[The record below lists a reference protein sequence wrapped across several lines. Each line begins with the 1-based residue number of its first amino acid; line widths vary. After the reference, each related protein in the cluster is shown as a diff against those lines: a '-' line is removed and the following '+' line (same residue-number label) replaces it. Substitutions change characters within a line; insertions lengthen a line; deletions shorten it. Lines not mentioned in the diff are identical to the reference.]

1 MKNLKD
7 LNYKL
12 IYLRPAL
19 SALVMGSM
27 RRVFTVFIIFGL
39 VSLFADITYEGARSI
54 SGAYIKVLEGTG
66 LVAGAITVGEF
77 LGYIMRFLSGMA
89 ADRLRS
95 SRVLWAFTIGGYLIA
110 LLAVPALAFAGR
122 WELALALLFMERIGK
137 GLRTPSRDVILSEV
151 IEGLGRGKGFG
162 LHEVMDQ
169 LGAIT
174 GPVIV
179 TLAIT
184 GSGGNYS
191 PAFLV
196 LSIPA
201 IASLASVSIA
211 AMMYPSV
218 RSITVERPAIGWG
231 FGREFK
237 LFSIALSLMTAG
249 YLPWSI
255 VSYHLKVSQ
264 TVGDP
269 EIAMLYALAMA
280 VDAII
285 AFPAGYVYDKIGI
298 KSLIITPIAAA
309 LIPPALINGSKMY
322 VYAAAVLWGVV
333 MGIYETSIR
342 AAIPDLVHES
352 KRALAYGVYGLI
364 YGTSW
369 MLGGLIMGAIHEL
382 NPLNLTIYSAI
393 LEIPSITLIA
403 YLSSK
408 IKIAK

>member
-1 MKNLKD
+1 
-7 LNYKL
+7 
-12 IYLRPAL
+12 
-19 SALVMGSM
+19 M
-27 RRVFTVFIIFGL
+27 RRVLTVFIMLGL
-39 VSLFADITYEGARSI
+39 VSLFADMTYEGARSI

-66 LVAGAITVGEF
+66 LVAGAIMIGEF
-77 LGYIMRFLSGMA
+77 LGYIMRFLSGVA

-95 SRVLWAFTIGGYLIA
+95 SKVLWAFTISGYLIN
-110 LLAVPALAFAGR
+110 LLTVPSLAFAGR

-151 IEGLGRGKGFG
+151 MEGLGRGKGFG

-169 LGAIT
+169 LGAFT
-174 GPVIV
+174 GPLIV

-184 GSGGNYS
+184 GSGGSYS
-191 PAFLV
+191 QAFLA

-201 IASLASVSIA
+201 IASMVSLSIA
-211 AMMYPSV
+211 ATMYPKV
-218 RSITVERPAIGWG
+218 RSISVERPVMGWG

-255 VSYHLKVSQ
+255 VSYHLKVTQ

-269 EIAMLYALAMA
+269 EIALLYALAMA

-285 AFPAGYVYDKIGI
+285 AFPIGYLYDRMGI
-298 KSLIITPIAAA
+298 RSLIVTPIAAA
-309 LIPPALINGSKMY
+309 LIPLALLNGTRIY
-322 VYAAAVLWGVV
+322 VYSAAVLWGVV
-333 MGIYETSIR
+333 MGVYETSMR

-364 YGTSW
+364 YGASW
-369 MLGGLIMGAIHEL
+369 MLGGLIIGAIHEL
-382 NPLNLTIYSAI
+382 NPLYLTVYIAI
-393 LEIPSITLIA
+393 LEIPSITLLA
-403 YLSSK
+403 YLSTTMK
-408 IKIAK
+408 VIK

>member
-1 MKNLKD
+1 
-7 LNYKL
+7 
-12 IYLRPAL
+12 
-19 SALVMGSM
+19 M
-27 RRVFTVFIIFGL
+27 RKAFTVFIMLGL

-66 LVAGAITVGEF
+66 LVAGAIVIGEF
-77 LGYIMRFLSGMA
+77 LGYIMRFVSGLA

-95 SRVLWAFTIGGYLIA
+95 SRVLWLFTISGYLIN
-110 LLAVPALAFAGR
+110 LIAVPSLAFAGR
-122 WELALALLFMERIGK
+122 WEIALALLFMERIGK

-151 IEGLGRGKGFG
+151 VEGLGRGKGFG

-169 LGAIT
+169 LGAFA
-174 GPVIV
+174 GPIIV

-201 IASLASVSIA
+201 IASIASLTIA
-211 AMMYPSV
+211 ATMYPRV
-218 RSITVERPAIGWG
+218 QSISVERPVIGWG
-231 FGREFK
+231 LGREFK

-255 VSYHLKVSQ
+255 VSYHLKDAQ
-264 TVGDP
+264 IVGDP

-285 AFPAGYVYDKIGI
+285 AFPAGFLYDKIGI
-298 KSLIITPIAAA
+298 KSLIITPVAAA
-309 LIPPALINGSKMY
+309 LIPPALLNGSKMY
-322 VYAAAVLWGVV
+322 VYSAAILWGVV

-342 AAIPDLVHES
+342 AAIPGLVHES
-352 KRALAYGVYGLI
+352 KRAFAYGVYGLI

-369 MLGGLIMGAIHEL
+369 MLGGLIIGALHEL
-382 NPLNLTIYSAI
+382 NPLYLTIYSAL

-403 YLSSK
+403 YLSTTMK
-408 IKIAK
+408 IMK

>member
-1 MKNLKD
+1 
-7 LNYKL
+7 
-12 IYLRPAL
+12 
-19 SALVMGSM
+19 M
-27 RRVFTVFIIFGL
+27 RKVYTVFIMLGL

-54 SGAYIKVLEGTG
+54 SGAYIKVLEGTS
-66 LVAGAITVGEF
+66 LVAGAIVIGEF
-77 LGYIMRFLSGMA
+77 LGYIMRFLSGVA

-95 SRVLWAFTIGGYLIA
+95 SKVLWAFTISGYLIN
-110 LLAVPALAFAGR
+110 LLAVPSLAFAGR

-137 GLRTPSRDVILSEV
+137 GLRTPCRDVILSEV
-151 IEGLGRGKGFG
+151 MEGLGRGKGFG

-169 LGAIT
+169 LGAFT
-174 GPVIV
+174 GPIIV

-184 GSGGNYS
+184 GSGGSYS
-191 PAFLV
+191 KAFLV

-201 IASLASVSIA
+201 IASMASLSIA
-211 AMMYPSV
+211 ATMYPRI
-218 RSITVERPAIGWG
+218 RSISVERPVMGWG

-255 VSYHLKVSQ
+255 VSYHLKVTQ

-285 AFPAGYVYDKIGI
+285 AFPTGYLYDRMGVR
-298 KSLIITPIAAA
+298 SLIATPIAAA
-309 LIPPALINGSKMY
+309 LIPLALLNGSRIY
-322 VYAAAVLWGVV
+322 VYSAAVLWGVV
-333 MGIYETSIR
+333 MGVYETSMR

-364 YGTSW
+364 YGASW
-369 MLGGLIMGAIHEL
+369 MLGGLIIGAIHEL
-382 NPLNLTIYSAI
+382 NPLYLTMYTAI
-393 LEIPSITLIA
+393 LEMPSIILIA
-403 YLSSK
+403 YLSTTMK
-408 IKIAK
+408 AIK